1 MTGNVGV
8 WIDHRH
14 ATIVCLKDGGETT
27 RHVLSHLEKHVR
39 YSSDTQDTA
48 AEDQRDRRFVGHLY
62 KYYDKVIA
70 CMHDAEAILIL
81 GPGEAKGELK
91 TRLEHES
98 LGGRVVGCD
107 AADKMTEGQL
117 VAAVRKHFGIPPVL
131 AGTSLTPAAGHA
143 PLYQEG

>member
-14 ATIVCLKDGGETT
+14 AVIVHLKESGETT
-27 RHVLSHLEKHVR
+27 RHMLSHVEKHVR
-39 YSSDTQDTA
+39 YSSNTQDMA
-48 AEDQRDRRFVGHLY
+48 AEDQRDRRFIGHLY

-70 CMHDAEAILIL
+70 FIRGADAILIL

-98 LGGRVVGCD
+98 LGGHIVGCD
-107 AADKMTEGQL
+107 PADKLTDGQL
-117 VAAVRKHFGIPPVL
+117 VAAIRRHFGRPSIPAEISP
-131 AGTSLTPAAGHA
+131 PAELVPA
-143 PLYQEG
+143 